1 MPTYVFLVTLTEKG
15 KAHFEEVRKNGN
27 LLSEFIKSLGGRSK
41 GAFMTLGRFDI
52 IELVEFPDDVAAL
65 KFSMKSAESGLANV
79 ETLKGFSEMETEFSI
94 P

>member
-15 KAHFEEVRKNGN
+15 KSHFEEVRKSGKT
-27 LLSEFIKSLGGRSK
+27 LSEFIRGLGGESK

-52 IELVEFPDDVAAL
+52 IEIVEFLDDLAAL
-65 KFSMKSAESGLANV
+65 KYSMRSTESGLANV
-79 ETLKGFSEMETEFSI
+79 ETLKGFAEKETEFFI